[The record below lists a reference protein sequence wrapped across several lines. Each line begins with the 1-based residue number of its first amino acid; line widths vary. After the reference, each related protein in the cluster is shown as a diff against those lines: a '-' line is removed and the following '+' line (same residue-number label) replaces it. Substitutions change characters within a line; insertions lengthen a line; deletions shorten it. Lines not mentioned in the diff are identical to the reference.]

1 MTSMTDFL
9 VGVENNVEVKA
20 TMHTYWRQDNIYI
33 SSEYREGENMRVLVY
48 EDNYRIILDQKFYS
62 TWGFK
67 FNAEKGKDY
76 TVRFIDEGKIPKL
89 ISMEMSKATLN
100 LEEVAKSDDFEK
112 LSNRLATLEE

>member
-48 EDNYRIILDQKFYS
+48 EDNYRIILD
-62 TWGFK
+62 
-67 FNAEKGKDY
+67 
-76 TVRFIDEGKIPKL
+76 
-89 ISMEMSKATLN
+89 
-100 LEEVAKSDDFEK
+100 
-112 LSNRLATLEE
+112 